1 MQVVASA
8 VMSMSAEVAAS
19 RSRLEELLARKDE
32 ADGEAD
38 SDHHQDRGRQDRQ
51 RQNTQPAQQNN
62 TQYSQDTERQF
73 EFPTTHVEDNQDTQ
87 VRHSA

>member
-1 MQVVASA
+1 
-8 VMSMSAEVAAS
+8 MSMSAEVAAS

-32 ADGEAD
+32 ADGGAD
-38 SDHHQDRGRQDRQ
+38 SGHNQGRDRQ
-51 RQNTQPAQQNN
+51 TQNTQPAQQNN

>member
-32 ADGEAD
+32 ADGGTD
-38 SDHHQDRGRQDRQ
+38 SGHHQWRDRQ